1 LAKFGLDYAIFGA
14 QGQAGVRYGP
24 QISTHLPVDNIV
36 LMNIRIKLPI
46 VLALLCCLLFQS
58 AYANELAI
66 WDKLQ
71 GTNPKG
77 YVLLLRHTIA
87 PGVGD
92 PENFKLNDCSTQRN
106 LSQVGRDDA
115 KAVGDWLKRRDIRI
129 SRVESSRWCRAKQT
143 AQLLGIGKVRLNSNL
158 DSLFESKDPAKA
170 IQTVRVKKQIVD
182 WRNKSGLLV
191 LVGHFVNIGA
201 VAGVGVGSGE
211 GVLVKADSK
220 GKIVVVGLTPKLGR

>member
-1 LAKFGLDYAIFGA
+1 MKRFNLAI
-14 QGQAGVRYGP
+14 
-24 QISTHLPVDNIV
+24 IT
-36 LMNIRIKLPI
+36 
-46 VLALLCCLLFQS
+46 ALLISLLGQS
-58 AYANELAI
+58 AMANEEAI

-115 KAVGDWLKRRDIRI
+115 KAVGDWLKRRDIKI

-158 DSLFESKDPAKA
+158 DSLFESADPAKA

-191 LVGHFVNIGA
+191 LVGHFINIGA

-220 GKIVVVGLTPKLGR
+220 GKITVVGLTPKLGR

>member
-1 LAKFGLDYAIFGA
+1 M
-14 QGQAGVRYGP
+14 
-24 QISTHLPVDNIV
+24 T
-36 LMNIRIKLPI
+36 
-46 VLALLCCLLFQS
+46 QS
-58 AYANELAI
+58 AYANELGI

-71 GTNPKG
+71 GSNPKG
-77 YVLLLRHTIA
+77 YVLLLRHTLA

-115 KAVGDWLKRRDIRI
+115 KAVGDWLKRREIKVA
-129 SRVESSRWCRAKQT
+129 RVESSRWCRAKET
-143 AQLLGIGKVRLNSNL
+143 AQLLGIGRVRLNSNL
-158 DSLFESKDPAKA
+158 DSLFESQDPAKA

-220 GKIVVVGLTPKLGR
+220 GKITVVGLTPKLGR

>member
-1 LAKFGLDYAIFGA
+1 MRRFVSKNFM
-14 QGQAGVRYGP
+14 V
-24 QISTHLPVDNIV
+24 VV
-36 LMNIRIKLPI
+36 L
-46 VLALLCCLLFQS
+46 LLCSLMTQS
-58 AYANELAI
+58 AYANELEI

-115 KAVGDWLKRRDIRI
+115 KAVGDWLKRRDIKI
-129 SRVESSRWCRAKQT
+129 SRVESSRWCRAKET

-158 DSLFESKDPAKA
+158 DSLFDSQDPAKA

-191 LVGHFVNIGA
+191 LVGHFINIGA

-220 GKIVVVGLTPKLGR
+220 GRITVVGLTPKLGR

>member
-1 LAKFGLDYAIFGA
+1 MRRFVSKNFM
-14 QGQAGVRYGP
+14 V
-24 QISTHLPVDNIV
+24 VV
-36 LMNIRIKLPI
+36 L
-46 VLALLCCLLFQS
+46 LLCSLMTQS

-115 KAVGDWLKRRDIRI
+115 KAVGDWLKRRDIKI

-158 DSLFESKDPAKA
+158 DSLFDSQDPAKA
-170 IQTVRVKKQIVD
+170 IQTVRVKKQIID

-220 GKIVVVGLTPKLGR
+220 GKITVVGLTPKLGR

>member
-1 LAKFGLDYAIFGA
+1 MKRFHLAI
-14 QGQAGVRYGP
+14 
-24 QISTHLPVDNIV
+24 IT
-36 LMNIRIKLPI
+36 
-46 VLALLCCLLFQS
+46 ALLTSLLGQS
-58 AYANELAI
+58 AMANELAI

-71 GTNPKG
+71 GSNPKG

-106 LSQVGRDDA
+106 LSQVGREDA
-115 KAVGDWLKRRDIRI
+115 KAVGDWLKRRDIKI

-158 DSLFESKDPAKA
+158 DSLFESADPAKA

-191 LVGHFVNIGA
+191 LVGHFINIGA

-220 GKIVVVGLTPKLGR
+220 GKITVVGLTPKLGR

>member
-1 LAKFGLDYAIFGA
+1 MLIMKRFNLAI
-14 QGQAGVRYGP
+14 
-24 QISTHLPVDNIV
+24 IT
-36 LMNIRIKLPI
+36 
-46 VLALLCCLLFQS
+46 ALLISLLGQS
-58 AYANELAI
+58 AMANELEI

-106 LSQVGRDDA
+106 LSQLGRDDA
-115 KAVGDWLKRRDIRI
+115 KAVGDWIKRRDIKI
-129 SRVESSRWCRAKQT
+129 SRVESSRWCRAKET
-143 AQLLGIGKVRLNSNL
+143 AQLLGIGKVRLNANL
-158 DSLFESKDPAKA
+158 DSLFESQDPAKS

-220 GKIVVVGLTPKLGR
+220 GKITVVGLTPKLGR

>member
-1 LAKFGLDYAIFGA
+1 MKRFSLATI
-14 QGQAGVRYGP
+14 
-24 QISTHLPVDNIV
+24 T
-36 LMNIRIKLPI
+36 
-46 VLALLCCLLFQS
+46 ALLTALLGQS
-58 AYANELAI
+58 AMANEEAI

-106 LSQVGRDDA
+106 LSQLGREDA
-115 KAVGDWLKRRDIRI
+115 KAVGDWLKRRDIKI
-129 SRVESSRWCRAKQT
+129 SRVESSRWCRAKET
-143 AQLLGIGKVRLNSNL
+143 AQLLGIGRVRLNANL
-158 DSLFESKDPAKA
+158 DSLFESKDPANA

-201 VAGVGVGSGE
+201 VTGVGVGSGE

>member
-1 LAKFGLDYAIFGA
+1 MK
-14 QGQAGVRYGP
+14 Q
-24 QISTHLPVDNIV
+24 
-36 LMNIRIKLPI
+36 IKLSLI
-46 VLALLCCLLFQS
+46 FALLTCLFSQS

-77 YVLLLRHTIA
+77 YVLLLRHTLA

-106 LSQVGRDDA
+106 LSQVGREDA
-115 KAVGDWLKRRDIRI
+115 KSVGDWLKRRDIKI
-129 SRVESSRWCRAKQT
+129 ARVESSRWCRAKET
-143 AQLLGIGKVRLNSNL
+143 AQLLDIGRVRLNPNL
-158 DSLFESKDPAKA
+158 DSLFDSQDPAKA

-201 VAGVGVGSGE
+201 VTGVGVGSGE
-211 GVLVKADSK
+211 GVLVRADSK
-220 GKIVVVGLTPKLGR
+220 GKITVVGLTPKLGR

>member
-1 LAKFGLDYAIFGA
+1 MRRF
-14 QGQAGVRYGP
+14 R
-24 QISTHLPVDNIV
+24 LPTV
-36 LMNIRIKLPI
+36 LVILT
-46 VLALLCCLLFQS
+46 CLFSQS

-77 YVLLLRHTIA
+77 YVLLLRHTLA

-106 LSQVGRDDA
+106 LSQVGREDA
-115 KAVGDWLKRRDIRI
+115 KSVGDWLKRRDIKI
-129 SRVESSRWCRAKQT
+129 ARVESSRWCRAKET
-143 AQLLGIGKVRLNSNL
+143 AQLLDIGRVRLNPNL
-158 DSLFESKDPAKA
+158 DSLFESADPAKA
-170 IQTVRVKKQIVD
+170 IQTARVKKQIVD

-201 VAGVGVGSGE
+201 VTGVGVGSGE

-220 GKIVVVGLTPKLGR
+220 GKIGVVGLTPKLGR

>member
-1 LAKFGLDYAIFGA
+1 MSRFRFPA
-14 QGQAGVRYGP
+14 
-24 QISTHLPVDNIV
+24 
-36 LMNIRIKLPI
+36 
-46 VLALLCCLLFQS
+46 VLALLSCLSLQS
-58 AYANELAI
+58 AYANEEAI

-77 YVLLLRHTIA
+77 YVLLLRHTLA

-115 KAVGDWLKRRDIRI
+115 KSVGEWLKRRDIKI
-129 SRVESSRWCRAKQT
+129 TRVESSRWCRAKET
-143 AQLLGIGKVRLNSNL
+143 AQLLGIGRVRLNPNL
-158 DSLFESKDPAKA
+158 DSLFESADPAKA

-201 VAGVGVGSGE
+201 VTGVGVGSGE
-211 GVLVKADSK
+211 GVLVRADSK
-220 GKIVVVGLTPKLGR
+220 GKITVVGLTPKLGR

>member
-1 LAKFGLDYAIFGA
+1 MSRF
-14 QGQAGVRYGP
+14 R
-24 QISTHLPVDNIV
+24 LPA
-36 LMNIRIKLPI
+36 

-77 YVLLLRHTIA
+77 YVLLLRHTLA

-106 LSQVGRDDA
+106 LSQLGREDA
-115 KAVGDWLKRRDIRI
+115 KAVGDWLKRRDIKI
-129 SRVESSRWCRAKQT
+129 SRVESSRWCRAKET
-143 AQLLGIGKVRLNSNL
+143 AQLLGIGRVRLNANL
-158 DSLFESKDPAKA
+158 DSLFESADPANA

-201 VAGVGVGSGE
+201 VTGVGVGSGE

-220 GKIVVVGLTPKLGR
+220 GKINVVGLTPKLGR

>member
-1 LAKFGLDYAIFGA
+1 MKRFNLAI
-14 QGQAGVRYGP
+14 
-24 QISTHLPVDNIV
+24 IT
-36 LMNIRIKLPI
+36 
-46 VLALLCCLLFQS
+46 ALLISLLGQS
-58 AYANELAI
+58 AMANELAI

-106 LSQVGRDDA
+106 LSQLGREDA
-115 KAVGDWLKRRDIRI
+115 KAVGDWLKRRDIKI
-129 SRVESSRWCRAKQT
+129 SRVESSRWCRAKET

-201 VAGVGVGSGE
+201 VAGVGVRSGE

-220 GKIVVVGLTPKLGR
+220 GKITVVGLTPKLGR

>member
-1 LAKFGLDYAIFGA
+1 MKRFSLAI
-14 QGQAGVRYGP
+14 
-24 QISTHLPVDNIV
+24 IT
-36 LMNIRIKLPI
+36 
-46 VLALLCCLLFQS
+46 ALLISSLGQS
-58 AYANELAI
+58 AMANEEAI

-106 LSQVGRDDA
+106 LSQLGRADA
-115 KAVGDWLKRRDIRI
+115 KAVGDWLKRRDIKI
-129 SRVESSRWCRAKQT
+129 SRVESSRWCRAKET

-158 DSLFESKDPAKA
+158 DSLFESADPAKA
-170 IQTVRVKKQIVD
+170 IQTVRVKKLIVD

-220 GKIVVVGLTPKLGR
+220 GKITVVGLTPKLGR